1 MLFLGPAR
9 VPEVACNSF
18 FDSGAQ
24 RSGKF
29 WGFGPDYLVKSQKM
43 GQITWFSRK
52 RGQITWI
59 CKAVGA
65 DYLGFLFCLGS
76 EYLVSRIGGAEYL
89 VSRI

>member
-1 MLFLGPAR
+1 MHRCQEFTYPIFHVKFR
-9 VPEVACNSF
+9 EVILP
-18 FDSGAQ
+18 
-24 RSGKF
+24 KI
-29 WGFGPDYLVKSQKM
+29 GFGPDYLVKSQKM